1 MPQFL
6 PSVLISD
13 AYGSVGD
20 VTFYHRGGRCYYRKR
35 TAGNYLGTAA
45 QLSALDV
52 HRRALAAWRTVD
64 QSTQEIWNKLATQV
78 EPHRPPFDHKA
89 HITGQNLFVSAYHGF
104 ATLGNEHTP
113 EPQPFE
119 YFPPFAIQLQDAA
132 KSAGRLIVPASV
144 TIASGLDAG
153 RYRLL
158 VKVQLTEPGKGK
170 HPGRMRNILA
180 DRNCDCSPV
189 SLIINDYVGIWGLDL
204 KEYQVYARP
213 LLLDTVTGY
222 RSQLQEYSTCLRA
235 TE

>member
-52 HRRALAAWRTVD
+52 HRRALAAWRTIG

-104 ATLGNEHTP
+104 ATLGREH
-113 EPQPFE
+113 
-119 YFPPFAIQLQDAA
+119 
-132 KSAGRLIVPASV
+132 VPAPAAFETFPTFLV
-144 TIASGLDAG
+144 RILGASAVAGDLVLRLKLEADDPEG

-158 VKVQLTEPGKGK
+158 CKLCHNQKSILTAG
-170 HPGRMRNILA
+170 
-180 DRNCDCSPV
+180 
-189 SLIINDYVGIWGLDL
+189 
-204 KEYQVYARP
+204 
-213 LLLDTVTGY
+213 
-222 RSQLQEYSTCLRA
+222 
-235 TE
+235 